1 MKKITIDLLHGEL
14 ALPMSVMYKEHK
26 VLPNEYENIAAFV
39 AKRFHHPDE
48 EFFKSRL
55 VKFHINEGKIIIRT
69 SYALLCYV
77 TNLKYLFNTLHSL
90 AFHRCSFGSRQFVVT
105 AGHRK

>member
-55 VKFHINEGKIIIRT
+55 VKFHINEGKFIMLLLF
-69 SYALLCYV
+69 ALFCYV
-77 TNLKYLFNTLHSL
+77 SNLKYLFNTLHRHSVDA
-90 AFHRCSFGSRQFVVT
+90 AFGLRHFVVT